1 MGCYIGDAPFYSTDE
16 LQHHGILGQKWGI
29 RRYQNKDGSYTA
41 EGKAR
46 YYNSDGSW
54 TRKGKKRA
62 SRDAKALLRTAR
74 SRIPGSQGRTEAK
87 ANELVKKYSD
97 VKVEQ
102 IKTDVWYKKA
112 KVTIA
117 NAAGESVDVEGRKK
131 LNIGLSNTSIHK
143 KGD

>member
-1 MGCYIGDAPFYSTDE
+1 MTYYIGDLSFCTTDE
-16 LQHHGILGQKWGI
+16 LRHHGVLGQKWGI

-41 EGKAR
+41 EGKVR
-46 YYNSDGSW
+46 YYKSDGSW
-54 TRKGKKRA
+54 TRQGRKQAG
-62 SRDAKALLRTAR
+62 RDAKSLLRTAR
-74 SRIPGSQGRTEAK
+74 SRIPGKQGRIEDKTNKLAK
-87 ANELVKKYSD
+87 RYSN

-117 NAAGESVDVEGRKK
+117 NAAGESLDVEGRKK
-131 LNIGLSNTSIHK
+131 LNIGLSNESISK